1 MAYFTVTDANGF
13 PTAFYSNDPAEN
25 GENIPSDALPITDE
39 QWTDLVINQGRR
51 KFIDGNVV
59 EYDPPVVVI
68 IPGSVSARQF
78 KLQLLAAGLLDQVDA
93 WISSQSKAVQIAY
106 EYSGSFVRTEPMM
119 AAGFAAIGFTDQ
131 QIDDFFTAAA
141 AL

>member
-1 MAYFTVTDANGF
+1 MTIQA
-13 PTAFYSNDPAEN
+13 
-25 GENIPSDALPITDE
+25 SDFE
-39 QWTDLVINQGRR
+39 QVQLEPWPEWINEEGWRLCGRPGQSLDDLVTEIN
-51 KFIDGNVV
+51 KA
-59 EYDPPVVVI
+59 PPVIVAV
-68 IPGSVSARQF
+68 PASVSSRQF

-119 AAGFAAIGFTDQ
+119 AAGFAAMGFTDQ